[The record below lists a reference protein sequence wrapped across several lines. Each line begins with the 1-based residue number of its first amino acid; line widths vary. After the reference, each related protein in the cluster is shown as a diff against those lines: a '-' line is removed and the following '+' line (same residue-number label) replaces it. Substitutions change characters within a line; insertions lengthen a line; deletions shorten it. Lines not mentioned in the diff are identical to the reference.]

1 MLHSAVFELRQ
12 HLCCVNVFLKFK
24 QSLNET
30 ESLKINVD
38 ETKVQLQNPKCIA
51 EIYVNKYFTILAGTF
66 SNLIVDLEN
75 AAFRISI
82 KDVQLNDS
90 QNQKEEKIAGQLN
103 LAEQDVAS
111 VLCSNCKTTLVV
123 SKKYEKIREFPSG
136 AIDVSEFFCHHGPC
150 FKDVLVP
157 GSKDLFYGFQF
168 IVLNREVIENATRE
182 KENHLYCKRCLRYL
196 GETLFNG
203 RAAKL
208 WCDSLRLNLKD
219 NIMDIFAS
227 STQSQIH
234 KLMLKV
240 IEETSL
246 PSPEPLLRNM
256 HFTKV
261 LLEASFPDRLSQ
273 YLLVHILE
281 KHLPVLRLEQCE
293 EELTRELSTN
303 TRIELKPCKAF
314 KILYRLIASK
324 DEEAINNNDEE
335 SSKWPPLLEYWQ
347 QDINILKMKISPFL
361 FSAFHKELGQN
372 INVLPEIYRVNND
385 DFLLSYIFY

>member
-1 MLHSAVFELRQ
+1 MLHSAVVEVRQ
-12 HLCCVNVFLKFK
+12 HLCCANVFLKFK

-38 ETKVQLQNPKCIA
+38 ENKVQLQNPKCTA
-51 EIYVNKYFTILAGTF
+51 EIFVNKYFTILAGTF
-66 SNLIVDLEN
+66 SNLIVDVEN

-82 KDVQLNDS
+82 KDVKIDDP
-90 QNQKEEKIAGQLN
+90 QNQKDEKIAGQLN
-103 LAEQDVAS
+103 LVEQDVAS
-111 VLCSNCKTTLVV
+111 VLCCNCKTTLVAPQ
-123 SKKYEKIREFPSG
+123 KYEKIREFPSG

-157 GSKDLFYGFQF
+157 KSKDLFYGFQF
-168 IVLNREVIENATRE
+168 IVLNREVVENSTRE

-203 RAAKL
+203 KAAKL
-208 WCDSLRLNLKD
+208 WCDSLHLDLKG
-219 NIMDIFAS
+219 NIMDILAYS
-227 STQSQIH
+227 AQSKIH
-234 KLMLKV
+234 KLMLKA

-261 LLEASFPDRLSQ
+261 LLEASFPDRRSQ
-273 YLLVHILE
+273 FLLVHILE
-281 KHLPVLRLEQCE
+281 KHLPVLILEQCE
-293 EELTRELSTN
+293 EKLTRGLSTN
-303 TRIELKPCKAF
+303 TCIELKPCKAF
-314 KILYRLIASK
+314 KILYRSIASE
-324 DEEAINNNDEE
+324 DEEAVNNNDEE
-335 SSKWPPLLEYWQ
+335 LNKRPPLLEYWQ

-361 FSAFHKELGQN
+361 FSAFHEELGQN